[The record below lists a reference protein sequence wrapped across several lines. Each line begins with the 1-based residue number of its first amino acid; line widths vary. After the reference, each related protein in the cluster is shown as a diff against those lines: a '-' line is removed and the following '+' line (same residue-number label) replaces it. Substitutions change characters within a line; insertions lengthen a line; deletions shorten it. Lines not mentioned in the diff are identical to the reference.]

1 MNFVVPSACL
11 TQYNVL
17 PTTFT
22 TACVVELHKSPAVN
36 SADTVEGFGE
46 GFDDGFDDGFGTTTP
61 LLQSNFL
68 PDLVHV

>member
-22 TACVVELHKSPAVN
+22 TAFVVELHKSPAVN

>member
-36 SADTVEGFGE
+36 SAATVEGFGE
-46 GFDDGFDDGFGTTTP
+46 GFDDGFSTTTP